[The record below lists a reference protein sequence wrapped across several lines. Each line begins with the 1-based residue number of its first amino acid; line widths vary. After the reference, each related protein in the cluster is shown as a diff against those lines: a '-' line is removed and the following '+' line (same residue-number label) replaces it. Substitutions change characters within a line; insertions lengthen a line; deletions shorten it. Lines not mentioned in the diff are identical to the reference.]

1 MVRQIQPA
9 TVGAQEAKT
18 ALVER
23 LVGLIDRTFA
33 EDGHGE
39 GLRTLRDML
48 MNLERQELRALVFQM
63 GLEGVE
69 ELTEPERED
78 RSVQAG

>member
-1 MVRQIQPA
+1 MPPRIQPA
-9 TVGAQEAKT
+9 TLSSQEAKT
-18 ALVER
+18 RLVEQ

-39 GLRTLRDML
+39 GLRTLRAML
-48 MNLERQELRALVFQM
+48 MNLERNDLRELVLQM
-63 GLEGVE
+63 GLEGAE

-78 RSVQAG
+78 RSP